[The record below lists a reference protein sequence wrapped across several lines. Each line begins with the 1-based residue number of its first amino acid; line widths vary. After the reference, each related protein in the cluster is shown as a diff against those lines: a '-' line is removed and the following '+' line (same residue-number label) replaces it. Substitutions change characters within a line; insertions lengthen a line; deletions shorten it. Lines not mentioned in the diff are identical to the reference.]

1 MTPPLPP
8 PPHDAKQPVVPQRP
22 DGDRSVAELARAAM
36 RRLAEQHLPP
46 TPENYTR
53 AWTAVGGPPG
63 PKEGADPGPLA
74 RQGRRAGRLASEL
87 TELARTL
94 CATVKVLA
102 DDESWTRSQIDALEL
117 MLGSEIDHS
126 RLVQLRGL
134 LAGAALMH
142 GRIAQRRRR
151 TMVELKST
159 LVELTGVMSGM
170 VKSTD
175 EFGMRIS
182 EHANEIMQASSLS
195 SLSGSVQRLLDDTR
209 AMKVHIDQTREGL
222 VLRQGVAESL
232 EREVVRLEEQLASAN
247 AETLTD
253 HLTQAMNRRG
263 LETRFAAIHQEVQ
276 EKGLLLSLA
285 MVDVDDFKLL
295 NDALGHRAGDD
306 VLCYLSDL
314 LRQRLRPTDL
324 VARYGGEEFVLLL
337 PGATLGDAQ
346 EALVRMQRDLTRQ
359 VFMSG
364 DKRRFITFSAGV
376 TLVLPED
383 TLQDAVGRADDAMY
397 RAKRQGKNRVIA
409 C

>member
-1 MTPPLPP
+1 MTHSKPR
-8 PPHDAKQPVVPQRP
+8 DSNRPVDPGRP
-22 DGDRSVAELARAAM
+22 DGERSVASLARAAM

-46 TPENYTR
+46 TPENYAR
-53 AWTAVGGPPG
+53 AWSAVGGPPG
-63 PKEGADPGPLA
+63 PKESPDMSALA
-74 RQGRRAGRLASEL
+74 RHDRRADRLAGEL
-87 TELARTL
+87 TELASTL
-94 CATVKVLA
+94 CATVKALA
-102 DDESWTRSQIDALEL
+102 DEDGSIRRQIEALEL
-117 MLGSEIDHS
+117 MLGAEIDPS
-126 RLVQLRGL
+126 RLMQLRGL

-151 TMVELKST
+151 TMAELKST

-182 EHANEIMQASSLS
+182 EHASEIMQASSLS

-209 AMKVHIDQTREGL
+209 AMKEHIDQTRDGL
-222 VLRQGVAESL
+222 MITQGAAESL
-232 EREVVRLEEQLASAN
+232 EREVIRLEEQLASAN
-247 AETLTD
+247 AENLTD

-263 LETRFAAIHQEVQ
+263 LESCFASALQEVRRV
-276 EKGLLLSLA
+276 GGLLSLA

-295 NDALGHRAGDD
+295 NDALGHQAGDD
-306 VLCYLSDL
+306 ALRYLSDL
-314 LRQRLRPTDL
+314 LRQCLRPTDS

-346 EALVRMQRDLTRQ
+346 EALVRLQRDLTRQ

-383 TLQDAVGRADDAMY
+383 TLQDAVARADDAMY
-397 RAKRQGKNRVIA
+397 RAKRQGKNRVVA